1 MKFPVI
7 GIAGPARSGKDTA
20 AELIIGMTG
29 GYRYGLAD
37 PIKDMIRAG
46 FGIDP
51 ADPYWIEH
59 KEDPIPAFGG
69 RSPRYLWQTLG
80 TEWGRQLVAPDIWL
94 TIARGRLLERGAG
107 MVVSDIRFENEAH
120 WVRSLGGKVIHLR
133 RINAA
138 SVNAHSSENGVR
150 VSPLD
155 VVIDNNSSIED
166 LQVQLQSIV
175 LGRKT

>member
-1 MKFPVI
+1 MKYPVL
-7 GIAGPARSGKDTA
+7 GLAGPARSGKDTA
-20 AELIIGMTG
+20 TELIVGMTG

-37 PIKDMIRAG
+37 PIKEMIHVG

-51 ADPYWIEH
+51 SDPYWVKH

-107 MVVSDIRFENEAH
+107 MVISDIRFENEAT
-120 WVRSLGGKVIHLR
+120 WVRNLGGIIIHIR
-133 RINAA
+133 RNTAPAINAH
-138 SVNAHSSENGVR
+138 VSESGVM
-150 VSPLD
+150 VHEID
-155 VVIDNNSSIED
+155 KVVDNNGSIEE
-166 LQVQLQSIV
+166 LQIALQSIV